1 MKILKTIM
9 MSVVLIIT
17 LLLASCNNQ
26 SQNNESQGENS
37 VNEST
42 THVHNYSEYV
52 TEIEPSCKTLGKE
65 VATCSCGSKKKRTL
79 LFTSHQYSEWS
90 ITKPATCSEIGEKVK
105 VCALCGDEV
114 RTSISATGH
123 QFGEWVIEKEANCIE
138 QGNKKRVC
146 SACGAVENESIPAH
160 NYVEISRKDAT
171 CESTGYI
178 EYKCDRCGDKHKETV
193 QAIGH
198 NWQSATCTA
207 PKKCK
212 ACGKTDGKALG
223 HTCKSGTQICSRCG
237 KNVANEMK
245 IELPSTPIT
254 LAYKY
259 SNNKTITRCE
269 ITDISYKIES
279 LSNLR
284 IYFTFTGKKTYD
296 YENGDN
302 IVKFIVKL
310 YDDEGFL
317 VNSTTAYI
325 QNLNVGDKFKYECNG
340 LTLDDDW
347 ASHTT
352 YTLVLE
358 DND

>member
-1 MKILKTIM
+1 MKKVKTIM
-9 MSVVLIIT
+9 MSFVLIIT

-26 SQNNESQGENS
+26 LQNNESQGES
-37 VNEST
+37 SANEST
-42 THVHNYSEYV
+42 AHVHSYGEYV

-65 VATCSCGSKKKRTL
+65 VATCSCGSKKERTL
-79 LFTSHQYSEWS
+79 PFTGHQYSEWN

-123 QFGEWVIEKEANCIE
+123 QFGEWETEKEPNCIQE
-138 QGNKKRVC
+138 GNKKRVC
-146 SACGAVENESIPAH
+146 NTCGAVESESIPAH
-160 NYVEISRKDAT
+160 NYVELSHKDAT
-171 CESTGYI
+171 CESAGYI

-198 NWQSATCTA
+198 NWQSATCTS

-212 ACGKTDGKALG
+212 TCGKTDGKALG

-237 KNVANEMK
+237 KDAAKDIK

-254 LAYKY
+254 LAWSTYTK
-259 SNNKTITRCE
+259 SD
-269 ITDISYKIES
+269 ITDISYEIKPYTYKNPKIE
-279 LSNLR
+279 
-284 IYFTFTGKKTYD
+284 FTFTGKKTYD
-296 YENGDN
+296 YENGTN
-302 IVKFIVKL
+302 SVTFIVKV

-317 VNSTTAYI
+317 VDSATAWKP
-325 QNLNVGDKFKYECNG
+325 NLNVGDKFKETVTIN
-340 LTLDDDW
+340 LDDDW
-347 ASHTT
+347 ASHT

-358 DND
+358 DC